1 MRIALVSEHA
11 NPLAT
16 VGSVDAGGQN
26 VHVAALA
33 GGLAERGHQVTVYSR
48 RDSASAPLQVTTA
61 EGYVVEHVA
70 AGPPT
75 DVPKD
80 ELLPHM
86 GTFAAHLRRRWSQE
100 PVDVVHAHF
109 WMSGVASVEAAAGLG
124 IPVLQTFHALGTVK
138 QRQQGRND
146 TSPANRVELERMLCR
161 TVDRVVATCTDEVAE
176 LRALGLAPERASV
189 IPCGVDTE
197 QFRPLAV
204 RRGPRPRLLVIG
216 RLVERKGVGNVIEA
230 LAQLPDAELV
240 VAGGPAA
247 ELLDTDP
254 QARRLR
260 ALAGRLGVGDR
271 VRFLGGVRRADV
283 PALMAS
289 ADVVVAVP
297 WYEPFGIVPL
307 EAMACGRPVVGS
319 AVGGLLD
326 TIVPGVTGELVP
338 PRRPDLLAPVLRDL
352 LADRVR
358 RQRYGGAGRARAVA
372 TYQWRSVAEA
382 TERVYAEVVSRPV
395 SRPVSPS
402 MPPRVGER
410 VPAPGRPALVPQAP
424 ATLGH
429 PRRALHSVPTPS
441 STRSQP

>member
-33 GGLAERGHQVTVYSR
+33 AGLAERGHDVTVYSR
-48 RDSASAPLQVTTA
+48 RDTTSAPTRVRTA
-61 EGYVVEHVA
+61 HGYVVEHVP
-70 AGPPT
+70 AGPPS

-86 GTFAAHLRRRWSQE
+86 PAFAAYLRRRWDEQ

-109 WMSGVASVEAAAGLG
+109 WMSGVASVEAAAGSG
-124 IPVLQTFHALGTVK
+124 VPVLQTFHALGTVK
-138 QRQQGRND
+138 RRQQGPRD
-146 TSPANRVELERMLCR
+146 TSPPSRVGLERMLCR

-176 LRALGLAPERASV
+176 LRALGMAPDRARV
-189 IPCGVDTE
+189 IPCGVDTDA
-197 QFRPLAV
+197 FRPLPVA
-204 RRGPRPRLLVIG
+204 RGPRPRLLVIG

-230 LAQLPDAELV
+230 VAELPDVELL
-240 VAGGPAA
+240 VAGGPAQ
-247 ELLDTDP
+247 ELLGTDP

-260 ALAGRLGVGDR
+260 ALARRRGVADR
-271 VRFLGGVRRADV
+271 VRFLGGVRRPDV

-338 PRRPDLLAPVLRDL
+338 PRRPDQLVPVLRDL
-352 LADRVR
+352 LADRAR
-358 RQRYGGAGRARAVA
+358 RDRYGAAGRARAVA
-372 TYQWRSVAEA
+372 TYQWRQVVAA
-382 TERVYAEVVSRPV
+382 TEQVYAEVAL
-395 SRPVSPS
+395 
-402 MPPRVGER
+402 ER
-410 VPAPGRPALVPQAP
+410 LASSARTGR
-424 ATLGH
+424 
-429 PRRALHSVPTPS
+429 
-441 STRSQP
+441 